1 MKYAMMDMIEASP
14 AFKEATTV
22 INEVVNE
29 ANRRKIK
36 LTEEQRNS
44 LREFRIL
51 ATIAKDERVRRAVSD
66 EVYDLLQER
75 AGNGKAN
82 T

>member
-29 ANRRKIK
+29 ANRRKIR

-75 AGNGKAN
+75 NAK
-82 T
+82 

>member
-29 ANRRKIK
+29 ANRLKIR
-36 LTEEQRNS
+36 LTEEQKNS

-75 AGNGKAN
+75 AGNG
-82 T
+82 

>member
-1 MKYAMMDMIEASP
+1 MRYAMMDMIEASP

-29 ANRRKIK
+29 ANRMKIK
-36 LTEEQRNS
+36 LTDEQRNS
-44 LREFRIL
+44 LRELRIL
-51 ATIAKDERVRRAVSD
+51 STIAKDDRVRNAVAD

-75 AGNGKAN
+75 KAK
-82 T
+82 

>member
-1 MKYAMMDMIEASP
+1 MRYAMMDMIEASR

-29 ANRRKIK
+29 ANRKKIK

-51 ATIAKDERVRRAVSD
+51 ATIAKDERVRKAVAD
-66 EVYDLLQER
+66 DVYDQLRER
-75 AGNGKAN
+75 TGNGKAN
-82 T
+82 A